1 MKKHKRY
8 VQSIVDSGNTGLIN
22 ILIDKKIESRIKG
35 ILRSDEIAFTLEGQ
49 ALIMLAVED
58 VLSNLKGIFKLK
70 QSTQ

>member
-1 MKKHKRY
+1 MKKHKRQ
-8 VQSIVDSGNTGLIN
+8 VQGMADSGNTGILN

-49 ALIMLAVED
+49 ALIMAAFEE

-70 QSTQ
+70 QRPE